1 MGNATEAQ
9 YTQLTPE
16 TFEDVEITD
25 GRNFD
30 CVLVF
35 DIGSAEKDWKAPADP
50 KMIQYEYLKLLDNS
64 DIERRK
70 ELFPQHGADFASS
83 QTKEKDFYKNER
95 KLVIKALT
103 KLQIKCVKIKEMG
116 KSFEED
122 KNLKFYYVG
131 IGERTARKFADKIEY
146 ELELDPQ
153 AAISYLQLMDEPLAK
168 ATVSD
173 EQECKQVLEKHWKN
187 IYIKYD
193 KDVAPEIYKPYDV
206 LDDGML
212 FICIYLI
219 FMRICVDIYNIQETK
234 KMDLKIHYFVFEID

>member
-1 MGNATEAQ
+1 MGNSTEAV
-9 YTQLTPE
+9 YHQLEPE
-16 TFEDVEITD
+16 TFEDVEIKG

-30 CVLVF
+30 CVMVF
-35 DIGSAEKDWKAPADP
+35 DIGSSEKDWKAPADP
-50 KMIQYEYLKLLDNS
+50 KMIQYEYLKLLDTK
-64 DIERRK
+64 DIENRK

-83 QTKEKDFYKNER
+83 RTKEKDFYKNER

-103 KLQIKCVKIKEMG
+103 KLHVKCKHIGGMTKE
-116 KSFEED
+116 FEQ
-122 KNLKFYYVG
+122 KQNLKFFYVG
-131 IGERTARKFADKIEY
+131 IGERTARRYADKIEY

-173 EQECKQVLEKHWKN
+173 EEDSKSCLEKHWKN

-206 LDDGML
+206 LDEG
-212 FICIYLI
+212 ISSCINSQIRTY
-219 FMRICVDIYNIQETK
+219 
-234 KMDLKIHYFVFEID
+234 